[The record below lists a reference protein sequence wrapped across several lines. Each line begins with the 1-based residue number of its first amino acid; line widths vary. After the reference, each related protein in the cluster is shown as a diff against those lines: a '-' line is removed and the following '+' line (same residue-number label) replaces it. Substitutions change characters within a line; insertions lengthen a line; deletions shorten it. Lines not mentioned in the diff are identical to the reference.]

1 MTEMLN
7 GFPFWILE
15 FDKDGQPADV
25 GAVDRFVGDVKSQGI
40 TDVFI
45 FSHGWNSDRATALS
59 LYQRFFGEISKIL
72 NDGQVPKKNAATRV
86 GFAGIVWPSI
96 LWPDDAASATMDVV
110 SGSGGGGAASMSG
123 GAVPAPSVEASPG
136 AINIELKKAYDE
148 SRQQSLVDELTT
160 LLEKQP
166 KNEAALIEFR
176 TKLTELI
183 GSEPVDAPLDRKHP
197 DYAEAAIGQLSD
209 SRWRELL
216 DRLGTEAARRQPS
229 GGGGVGL
236 GDPFKKLWAGAKDA
250 LRVTTYWQ
258 MKQRAGIIGRTG
270 LGGVVL
276 TRLARDASTTR
287 IHLLG
292 HSFGARLVSFSLS
305 GLPQT
310 AAGAA
315 SPVKSLFLLQGAF
328 SHYAFAER
336 LPHDA
341 SRSGA
346 LKGMTDRVDGPLL
359 TTHSLKD
366 LAVGLSY
373 PVASFLN
380 QDDAAAAIDQSI
392 RWGAMGHDGAQ
403 AVDAATAVL
412 VAPGTTYQFQKHKWL
427 NLDGNRVIIHGAPPA
442 GAHSD
447 IVYPHTAWA
456 ALAAA
461 AIV

>member
-1 MTEMLN
+1 MTETLN
-7 GFPFWILE
+7 GFPFWILD
-15 FDKDGQPADV
+15 FNKDGQPADV

-40 TDVFI
+40 TDVFL

-59 LYQRFFGEISKIL
+59 LYQRFFGEMAKIL
-72 NDGQVPKKNAATRV
+72 KDGQVPKKNAAARV
-86 GFAGIVWPSI
+86 GFAGIVWPSV
-96 LWPDDAASATMDVV
+96 LWPDDAASARTDVV
-110 SGSGGGGAASMSG
+110 FGSGAGGAASVSAG
-123 GAVPAPSVEASPG
+123 GVSTPSVEASPS
-136 AINIELKKAYDE
+136 AINIELKKTYDKG
-148 SRQQSLVDELTT
+148 RQQSLVDELTT

-166 KNEAALIEFR
+166 KNNAALIEFR
-176 TKLTELI
+176 TKLAELI
-183 GSEPVDAPLDRKHP
+183 GSEPADAPLDRKHP
-197 DYAEAAIGQLSD
+197 DYAEGAIGQLSD

-216 DRLGTEAARRQPS
+216 DRLGTESARRQPS
-229 GGGGVGL
+229 KGGAVGF

-250 LRVTTYWQ
+250 LRVATYWQ

-276 TRLARDASTTR
+276 TRLVRDASTTR
-287 IHLLG
+287 VHLLG

-305 GLPQT
+305 GLQQT
-310 AAGAA
+310 AAGAE

-328 SHYAFAER
+328 SHYAFADK

-346 LKGMTDRVDGPLL
+346 LKGMADRVDGPLV

-366 LAVGLSY
+366 LAVGFSY

-380 QDDAAAAIDQSI
+380 QDDAAAAVDQSI

-412 VAPGTTYQFQKHKWL
+412 VDPGKTYSFQKHKWL